1 MVVCSTVPRMA
12 TNDHAVKQ
20 HTIRLRVTDEELEW
34 LRQEALRQERTI
46 ASLLRVVLRHYLD
59 TKT

>member
-1 MVVCSTVPRMA
+1 MTTKS
-12 TNDHAVKQ
+12 HAKE

-34 LRQEALRQERTI
+34 LRDEAARQERTI

-59 TKT
+59 TKS